1 MAMLLLDALQPGGI
15 VALQADGSALV
26 AALGALARIKPE
38 AVVQVLD
45 EGGLEDLSTCISLS
59 GVPRRGHRAALVT
72 ITTVKGETETFTV
85 RGGELWVYP
94 LSIGVR
100 ARVRIAV
107 FGRGVSIGGK
117 RRMRMDLDGGSAG
130 LIIDARGRPLPLP
143 TSVKA
148 LAPMIAEWYAQATGD
163 PAFPIPADWLVPTI
177 EEPNIESV
185 TDSRSGRRGRAV
197 KALGAEANSSKPRRG
212 LFGRRG
218 RETAKAAEPEGDESD
233 LRSLLS

>member
-1 MAMLLLDALQPGGI
+1 MAMLLLDALQPSG
-15 VALQADGSALV
+15 VVTLQADGSALV

-59 GVPRRGHRAALVT
+59 GVPRRGHRVALVT
-72 ITTVKGETETFTV
+72 ITTVNGETETYTV

-107 FGRGVSIGGK
+107 YGRGVSIGGK
-117 RRMRMDLDGGSAG
+117 RRLRMDLDGGSAG

-148 LAPMIAEWYAQATGD
+148 LAPQIAEWYAQATGD
-163 PAFPIPADWLVPTI
+163 PEHRV
-177 EEPNIESV
+177 
-185 TDSRSGRRGRAV
+185 GH
-197 KALGAEANSSKPRRG
+197 
-212 LFGRRG
+212 
-218 RETAKAAEPEGDESD
+218 
-233 LRSLLS
+233 